1 MDRNQKKTPPESNSR
16 TSGKRIQSVQRALS
30 ILNCF
35 SATNTALTLSQIA
48 ASLDLN
54 KGTVHGILNTLYSNG
69 YVSQNGAGQYMLG
82 AEIFNKALL
91 APDTR
96 RRLCIDYAHDMMQK
110 LSNRFQANSSL
121 FAVEDGWLQML
132 DSTEPTNCV
141 FVVRR
146 AVSRISLH
154 GSASGKVLLTYLP
167 EKEQTDYLA
176 KAPFTAFTD
185 STKNTRQKLL
195 AEFAFI
201 REKGYS
207 YEESELFMGVS
218 AIAVPIFSNYGS
230 TLFGTISLTGTG
242 AVISKNQQEIIRALV
257 DASQNLQS
265 RLQF

>member
-1 MDRNQKKTPPESNSR
+1 MDNNLEKSVSKNDFR
-16 TSGKRIQSVQRALS
+16 TSGKQIQSVQRAIS

-48 ASLDLN
+48 ARLNLN

-69 YVSQNGAGQYMLG
+69 YISQNGTGQYMLG

-91 APDTR
+91 AADTH
-96 RRLCIDYAHDMMQK
+96 RRLCIDYAHDTMQK

-132 DSTEPTNCV
+132 DSTEPTNCM

-154 GSASGKVLLTYLP
+154 GSASGKILLTYLP
-167 EKEQTDYLA
+167 EREQADYLA

-185 STKNTRQKLL
+185 NTKNTRQELL

-207 YEESELFMGVS
+207 YENSELFMGVS
-218 AIAVPIFSNYGS
+218 AIAVPIFSSYGR
-230 TLFGTISLTGTG
+230 TLFGTISLTSTSL
-242 AVISKNQQEIIRALV
+242 VISKHQQEIIRALADV
-257 DASQNLQS
+257 SQNLQN